1 MSHLAA
7 ALYRLSPSSGNSFT
21 SPYPTYIEERPL
33 YWQSRLFAQ
42 MQFLAE
48 ISQLENG
55 RYDAALLPIVREAAD
70 RYRANGYVSRQD
82 CLEMEQEAL
91 KIGIPVKDYRVIC
104 VGHAHMDMNWTWGY
118 DETVQVVLD
127 TLSTVLTLMREYPD
141 FKFSQSQASVYRI
154 AEEFG
159 PPSLLD
165 ELRRRVQEGRLEV
178 TASTWVEADKNMPGT
193 ESQVR
198 QLLYA
203 KRYLSRLL
211 PVKEDDICIDFEPD
225 TFGHSLHIPEILA
238 DAGIRYYYF
247 NRGWTQPAISR
258 WCSPSGAQVLS
269 YLDSAFYSAI
279 VDHRF
284 LTGKVSDCAA
294 SGQKTMLKLYGVGD
308 HGGGPTR
315 RDLDRIQDRMNW
327 PLYPQ
332 LRFGT
337 LREFYEIL
345 DQEGREIPVLCG
357 ERNPVYTG
365 CYTSQTRIKSA
376 ARRTERML
384 QQAECAGALAR
395 LAGGDGY
402 DRRAVGSGWKT
413 LLFQQFHDILTG
425 SCVRESR
432 EYALGCLQQGNAV
445 ANTVRQRALRALE
458 EKVDTSCFANPA
470 EDNPLLLGAGAG
482 SGVERGQVSQYVR
495 QANGGRT
502 LFLWNPSAFE
512 RRETVEI
519 TVWDWSPRDVERIAF
534 YDENG
539 RQIPHQ
545 ILTGGF
551 NYYWSHSYVK
561 ALIQTTVP
569 AFGYRTLGIREKEDL
584 PLEGGALADGCQR
597 LARPDEFVLE
607 NDLVRAVFSPRDG
620 RLLSL
625 TRLSDGHEY
634 LDAARGG
641 AGFRLVH
648 EDTDKGMTAW
658 IDGRWMT
665 EEAMGDV
672 HITRT
677 AAGPLRQAIRLQTV
691 IGHSALEVEITLDAG
706 SPALTFTGK
715 ADWQESG
722 VPGAAIPQL
731 RFDAALAE
739 TCRRYRYDV
748 PMGLTAREEANLD
761 LPACT
766 FAASQPDAAENALM
780 LWTDSRHGFRGF
792 DNSLGVTLIRSS
804 YEPDPQPE
812 KGDSSFVLKL
822 APADGTAAGILCRQ
836 AEGYD
841 SPLQVV
847 AGTAHPGSLPPCGSL
862 IRVEGENAVV
872 DSVKLA
878 EDSDDLILRLHEVE
892 GRCGTAV
899 IHTGCPLVHA
909 ALTDLL
915 ERETEALLPTGENR
929 LSVPLTPYSMKTIK
943 IAIGG

>member
-1 MSHLAA
+1 MSQLAA
-7 ALYRLSPSSGNSFT
+7 ALHRLEPSSGNSFT
-21 SPYPTYIEERPL
+21 SPYPTYIDERPL

-55 RYDAALLPIVREAAD
+55 RYDAAMLPIVREAAD
-70 RYRANGYVSRQD
+70 RYRANGYVSRED
-82 CLEMEQEAL
+82 CLLMEREAL
-91 KIGIPVKDYRVIC
+91 KIGVPAKDYRVVC

-154 AEEFG
+154 AEKFG

-198 QLLYA
+198 QILYA

-211 PVKEDDICIDFEPD
+211 PISEDDLCIDFEPD
-225 TFGHSLHIPEILA
+225 TFGHSPHIPEILA
-238 DAGIRYYYF
+238 HAGIRYYYF
-247 NRGWTQPAISR
+247 NRGWTGTSISR
-258 WCSPSGAQVLS
+258 WRSPSGAQVLS

-279 VDHRF
+279 VNHRF
-284 LTGKVSDCAA
+284 LTGKVADCAA

-315 RDLDRIQDRMNW
+315 RDLERIQDCMNW

-345 DQEGREIPVLCG
+345 DREGSGIPTLCG

-395 LAGGDGY
+395 LTGGGY
-402 DRRAVGSGWKT
+402 DRHAVGSGWEK

-432 EYALGCLQQGNAV
+432 EYALGCLQKGNAL
-445 ANTVRQRALRALE
+445 ANTVRQQALRALE
-458 EKVDTSCFANPA
+458 EKVDTSCFVNPA

-482 SGVERGQVSQYVR
+482 SGVERGQVSQVVR
-495 QANGGRT
+495 QANRGRT

-512 RRETVEI
+512 RREMAEI
-519 TVWDWSPRDVERIAF
+519 TVWDWSPRDVELLAF
-534 YDENG
+534 YDEKG

-545 ILTGGF
+545 ILTSGF

-561 ALIQTTVP
+561 ALIHVAVP
-569 AFGYRTLGIREKEDL
+569 AFGYRTLGIRDKDDL
-584 PLEGGALADGCQR
+584 PVSGGVLADGCQR

-607 NDLVRAVFSPRDG
+607 NDLVRAVFSPRNG

-625 TRLSDGHEY
+625 SRQSDGHEY
-634 LDAARGG
+634 LDASRGG
-641 AGFRLVH
+641 AGFCLVH

-665 EEAMGDV
+665 EEKMGDV

-677 AAGPLRQAIRLQTV
+677 ADGPLRQAIRLQTT
-691 IGHSALEVEITLDAG
+691 IGRSALEVEIALDVG

-715 ADWQESG
+715 ADWRESDE
-722 VPGAAIPQL
+722 PGAAIPQL
-731 RFDAALAE
+731 RFDAALADA
-739 TCRRYRYDV
+739 CRDYRFDV
-748 PMGLTAREEANLD
+748 PMGLTTREEINLD

-766 FAASQPDAAENALM
+766 FAASQPDSAANAMM

-792 DNSLGVTLIRSS
+792 ENSLGVSLIRSS
-804 YEPDPQPE
+804 YDPDPQPE
-812 KGDSSFVLKL
+812 KGDTPFILKL
-822 APADGTAAGILCRQ
+822 APADGGTAGSLCRQ
-836 AEGYD
+836 AEGYGN
-841 SPLQVV
+841 PLQIV
-847 AGTAHPGSLPPCGSL
+847 AGTAHPGFLPPSNSL

-878 EDSDDLILRLHEVE
+878 EDSDDLILRLHETE
-892 GRCGTAV
+892 GHCGTAA
-899 IHTGCPLVHA
+899 ISIGYPIGRA

-915 ERETEALLPTGENR
+915 ERETEELPPAEGNC
-929 LSVPLTPYSMKTIK
+929 LWVPLSPYSLRTIK

>member
-258 WCSPSGAQVLS
+258 WCSPS
-269 YLDSAFYSAI
+269 
-279 VDHRF
+279 
-284 LTGKVSDCAA
+284 
-294 SGQKTMLKLYGVGD
+294 
-308 HGGGPTR
+308 
-315 RDLDRIQDRMNW
+315 
-327 PLYPQ
+327 
-332 LRFGT
+332 
-337 LREFYEIL
+337 
-345 DQEGREIPVLCG
+345 
-357 ERNPVYTG
+357 
-365 CYTSQTRIKSA
+365 
-376 ARRTERML
+376 
-384 QQAECAGALAR
+384 GALAR

>member
-1 MSHLAA
+1 MGQLAA
-7 ALYRLSPSSGNSFT
+7 ALHRLEPSSGNTFV
-21 SPYPTYIEERPL
+21 SPYPTYIDERPL

-42 MQFLAE
+42 LQFLAE
-48 ISQLENG
+48 ISRLENG
-55 RYDAALLPIVREAAD
+55 RYDAALLPIARETAD
-70 RYRANGYVSRQD
+70 RYRANGYVSRED

-91 KIGIPVKDYRVIC
+91 KIGLPAKDYQVIC

-127 TLSTVLTLMREYPD
+127 TLFTVLTLMREYPD

-165 ELRRRVQEGRLEV
+165 ELRLRVQEGRLEV
-178 TASTWVEADKNMPGT
+178 TASTWVEADKNIPGT

-198 QLLYA
+198 QILYA

-211 PVKEDDICIDFEPD
+211 PVREDDLCIDFEPD
-225 TFGHSLHIPEILA
+225 TFGHSLHLPEILA

-247 NRGWTQPAISR
+247 NRGYTGPSISR
-258 WCSPSGAQVLS
+258 WHSPSGAQVLS
-269 YLDSAFYSAI
+269 YLDSSFYSAI

-284 LTGKVSDCAA
+284 LMGKVSDCAA

-315 RDLDRIQDRMNW
+315 RDLDRIQDSMNW
-327 PLYPQ
+327 PLYPR

-345 DQEGREIPVLCG
+345 DREGTKLPVLEG

-395 LAGGDGY
+395 LAGGNGY
-402 DRRAVGSGWKT
+402 DRRTVGSGWEK

-432 EYALGCLQQGNAV
+432 EYALGCLQQGNAL
-445 ANTVRQRALRALE
+445 ANTVRQQALRTLA
-458 EKVDTSCFANPA
+458 EKVNTSCFAHPA
-470 EDNPLLLGAGAG
+470 EENPLLLGAGAG
-482 SGVERGQVSQYVR
+482 SGVETGQVSQCVR
-495 QANGGRT
+495 QADGGRT
-502 LFLWNPSAFE
+502 VLLWNPSAFD
-512 RRETVEI
+512 RSETVEI
-519 TVWDWSPRDVERIAF
+519 TVWDWSPRDVELLAF
-534 YDENG
+534 YDEEG
-539 RQIPHQ
+539 RQLPHQ
-545 ILTGGF
+545 ILTSGF
-551 NYYWSHSYVK
+551 NYYWSHSFVK
-561 ALIQTTVP
+561 VLIQTTVP
-569 AFGYRTLGIREKEDL
+569 AFGYRALGIRDRDDL
-584 PLEGGALADGCQR
+584 PLMGGVLASGCQR
-597 LARPDEFVLE
+597 LARPDEYVLD
-607 NDLVRAVFSPRDG
+607 NGLVRAAFSPRDG
-620 RLLSL
+620 RLVSL
-625 TRLSDGHEY
+625 VRLSDGFEY
-634 LDAARGG
+634 LDASRGG

-658 IDGRWMT
+658 IDGRWMS
-665 EEAMGDV
+665 EDKMGDV

-677 AAGPLRQAIRLQTV
+677 ADGPLRQAIRLETI
-691 IGHSALEVEITLDAG
+691 IGCSALVVEISLDAG

-715 ADWQESG
+715 ADWQEIG
-722 VPGAAIPQL
+722 RPGACIPQL

-739 TCRRYRYDV
+739 DCRSYGYDV
-748 PMGLTAREEANLD
+748 PMGVATRGETNLD
-761 LPACT
+761 LPACS
-766 FAASQPDAAENALM
+766 FAVSQSASAGNALM
-780 LWTDSRHGFRGF
+780 LWADSRHGFRGF
-792 DNSLGVTLIRSS
+792 DNSLGVALIRSS
-804 YEPDPQPE
+804 YDPDPQPE
-812 KGDSSFVLKL
+812 KGDTPFVLKL
-822 APADGTAAGILCRQ
+822 APVDSTAAGTLYRQ

-841 SPLQVV
+841 SPLQAV
-847 AGTAHPGSLPPCGSL
+847 AGTAHPGSLPPSGSL
-862 IRVEGENAVV
+862 IRVEGENVAV

-878 EDSDDLILRLHEVE
+878 EDSDALILRLHETE
-892 GRCGTAV
+892 GRSGTASIIV
-899 IHTGCPLVHA
+899 GCPFGKT

-915 ERETEALLPTGENR
+915 ERETEELPAEGNR
-929 LSVPLTPYSMKTIK
+929 VSVPMAAYSLRTIK